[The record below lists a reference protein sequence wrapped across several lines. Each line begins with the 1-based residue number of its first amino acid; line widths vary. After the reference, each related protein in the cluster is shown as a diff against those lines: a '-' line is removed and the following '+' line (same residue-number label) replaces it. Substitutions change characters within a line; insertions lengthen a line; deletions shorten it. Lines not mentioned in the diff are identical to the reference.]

1 MKTPETFRAWV
12 SRQLEIGDEELE
24 RMHLDAAF
32 EMLVSRFELAQ
43 RRGAK
48 DPVATGSTKRAG
60 GNSRLCTKRML
71 EHLGYTPAE
80 RRAVQRLLAG
90 TTSGWPGLLRLY
102 AAGGPLSSSDRQ
114 YARRQVKVFTRQPS
128 DRSGYEA

>member
-1 MKTPETFRAWV
+1 MNSTETFRAWV
-12 SRQLEIGDEELE
+12 LRQLEIGDEEFE

-32 EMLVSRFELAQ
+32 DILVSRFELAR

-90 TTSGWPGLLRLY
+90 TAGGWPGLLRLY
-102 AAGGPLSSSDRQ
+102 AAGRHLLPSDRQ
-114 YARRQVKVFTRQPS
+114 YARRQVKVFTGRPGNHS
-128 DRSGYEA
+128 RA

>member
-1 MKTPETFRAWV
+1 MNSTESFRAWV
-12 SRQLEIGDEELE
+12 LRQLEICDEEFE

-32 EMLVSRFELAQ
+32 DILVSRFELAR
-43 RRGAK
+43 RRGAR
-48 DPVATGSTKRAG
+48 DPVATGSTKLAG

-90 TTSGWPGLLRLY
+90 TAGGWPGLLRLY
-102 AAGGPLSSSDRQ
+102 AAGLHLLPSDRQ
-114 YARRQVKVFTRQPS
+114 YARRQVKVFTGRPRDGS
-128 DRSGYEA
+128 RT

>member
-1 MKTPETFRAWV
+1 MNDTESFRAWV
-12 SRQLEIGDEELE
+12 LRQLQIGDEELD

-32 EMLVSRFELAQ
+32 DILVSRFELAR
-43 RRGAK
+43 RRGAR

-71 EHLGYTPAE
+71 EHLGYAPPE

-90 TTSGWPGLLRLY
+90 TAGGWPGLLRLY
-102 AAGGPLSSSDRQ
+102 AAGHDLLPSDRQ
-114 YARRQVKVFTRQPS
+114 YARRQVKVFTERPREGS
-128 DRSGYEA
+128 PA

>member
-1 MKTPETFRAWV
+1 MKTAETFRVWV

-32 EMLVSRFELAQ
+32 EMLLSRFELAR
-43 RRGAK
+43 RRGSR

-71 EHLGYTPAE
+71 EHLGYSPAE

-102 AAGGPLSSSDRQ
+102 AAGHHLSASDRQ
-114 YARRQVKVFTRQPS
+114 YAHRQVKVFTRQKPDCS
-128 DRSGYEA
+128 NNES